1 MPVPKRAK
9 RITSNVEIDKTVR
22 GEDGF
27 ASDGVA
33 AGLEREARIAELT
46 RELLEVLGEDTQREG
61 LLKTPLRSARA
72 WEKLTEGYR
81 LDLAQVTNGALFESE
96 SSQMVIVRDIE
107 FSSLCE
113 HHLLPFFGRAHIGYI
128 PDRKIIGIS
137 KFARITD
144 MFARRLQVQERLTGQ
159 IATAVMGLLAP
170 KGVGVVVEAQHM
182 CMVMRGVEKQGAM
195 TTTMSMLGDF
205 RDDQRTRQEFMD
217 ALMMRSLGR

>member
-1 MPVPKRAK
+1 MD
-9 RITSNVEIDKTVR
+9 IDETLTD
-22 GEDGF
+22 EDGI
-27 ASDGVA
+27 AVVDHGA
-33 AGLEREARIAELT
+33 ALARQARIAELT
-46 RELLEVLGEDTQREG
+46 RDLLEALGEDSEREG
-61 LLKTPLRSARA
+61 LVKTPLRAARA

-81 LDLAQVTNGALFESE
+81 LDLTQVTHGALFEAE
-96 SSQMVIVRDIE
+96 SSQMVVVRDIE

-144 MFARRLQVQERLTGQ
+144 MFARRLQVQERMTGQ

-195 TTTMSMLGDF
+195 TTTMTMLGNF
-205 RDDQRTRQEFMD
+205 RDDHRTRQEFMD

>member
-1 MPVPKRAK
+1 MD
-9 RITSNVEIDKTVR
+9 IDKTIVD
-22 GEDGF
+22 EDGI
-27 ASDGVA
+27 ASDA
-33 AGLEREARIAELT
+33 AGAALDRQQRIAELT
-46 RELLEVLGEDTQREG
+46 RELLEALGEDPEREG
-61 LLKTPLRSARA
+61 LLKTPLRSAKA

-81 LDLAQVTNGALFESE
+81 LDLAQVTNGALFEAE

-159 IATAVMGLLAP
+159 IGAAVMGMLAP
-170 KGVGVVVEAQHM
+170 KGVGVVIEAQHM
-182 CMVMRGVEKQGAM
+182 CMVMRGVEKQGAVTT
-195 TTTMSMLGDF
+195 TTTMLGAF
-205 RDDQRTRQEFMD
+205 RDDLGSRQEFMN
-217 ALMMRSLGR
+217 ALALRTLGRY

>member
-9 RITSNVEIDKTVR
+9 RIVSDVEIDETLQNEDEFAPD
-22 GEDGF
+22 GE
-27 ASDGVA
+27 A
-33 AGLEREARIAELT
+33 ALQRQARIAELT

-61 LLKTPLRSARA
+61 LQKTPLRSARA

-170 KGVGVVVEAQHM
+170 KGVGVVLEAQHM

>member
-1 MPVPKRAK
+1 MD
-9 RITSNVEIDKTVR
+9 IDETLTD
-22 GEDGF
+22 EDGI
-27 ASDGVA
+27 AVVDHGA
-33 AGLEREARIAELT
+33 ALARQARIAELT
-46 RELLEVLGEDTQREG
+46 RDLLEALGEDSEREG
-61 LLKTPLRSARA
+61 LVKTPLRAARA

-81 LDLAQVTNGALFESE
+81 LDLAQVTNGALFDAE
-96 SSQMVIVRDIE
+96 SSQMVIVRNIE

-144 MFARRLQVQERLTGQ
+144 MFARRLQVQERMTGQ

-195 TTTMSMLGDF
+195 TTTMTMLGNF
-205 RDDQRTRQEFMD
+205 RDDHRTRQEFMD

>member
-1 MPVPKRAK
+1 MD
-9 RITSNVEIDKTVR
+9 IDETLTD
-22 GEDGF
+22 EDGI
-27 ASDGVA
+27 AVVDHDA
-33 AGLEREARIAELT
+33 ALARQARVAELT
-46 RELLEVLGEDTQREG
+46 RDLLEALGEDSEREG
-61 LLKTPLRSARA
+61 LVKTPLRAARA

-81 LDLAQVTNGALFESE
+81 LDLVQVTNGALFDAE

-128 PDRKIIGIS
+128 PDRTIIGIS

-144 MFARRLQVQERLTGQ
+144 MFARRLQVQERMTGQ

-195 TTTMSMLGDF
+195 TTTMTMLGNF
-205 RDDQRTRQEFMD
+205 RDDHRTRQEFMD

>member
-1 MPVPKRAK
+1 
-9 RITSNVEIDKTVR
+9 VEFDETLR
-22 GEDGF
+22 DEDGI
-27 ASDGVA
+27 SVETEA
-33 AGLEREARIAELT
+33 AALSRQRRIADLT
-46 RELLEVLGEDTQREG
+46 RELLDALGEDPDREG

-81 LDLAQVTNGALFESE
+81 LDLTQVTNGALFEAE

-144 MFARRLQVQERLTGQ
+144 MFARRLQVQERMTGQ
-159 IATAVMGLLAP
+159 IAAAVMGLLAP
-170 KGVGVVVEAQHM
+170 QGVGVVIEAQHM
-182 CMVMRGVEKQGAM
+182 CMVMRGVEKQGAV
-195 TTTMSMLGDF
+195 TTTTSMLGAF
-205 RDDQRTRQEFMD
+205 REDQRTRQEFMD
-217 ALMMRSLGR
+217 ALTLRTLGRY

>member
-1 MPVPKRAK
+1 M
-9 RITSNVEIDKTVR
+9 EIENTLIGGSSSID
-22 GEDGF
+22 
-27 ASDGVA
+27 A
-33 AGLEREARIAELT
+33 ATAALARQARIAELT
-46 RELLEVLGEDTQREG
+46 RQLLEALGEDPEREG
-61 LLKTPLRSARA
+61 LLKTPLRSGKA

-81 LDLAQVTNGALFESE
+81 MDLAQVTNGALFESE

-159 IATAVMGLLAP
+159 IAAAVSGLLAP
-170 KGVGVVVEAQHM
+170 KGVGVVIEAQHM
-182 CMVMRGVEKQGAM
+182 CMVMRGVEKQGAV
-195 TTTMSMLGDF
+195 TTTTSMLGAF
-205 RDDQRTRQEFMD
+205 RDDLGARQEFMS
-217 ALMMRSLGR
+217 ALALRTLGRY

>member
-1 MPVPKRAK
+1 
-9 RITSNVEIDKTVR
+9 
-22 GEDGF
+22 
-27 ASDGVA
+27 
-33 AGLEREARIAELT
+33 
-46 RELLEVLGEDTQREG
+46 
-61 LLKTPLRSARA
+61 
-72 WEKLTEGYR
+72 
-81 LDLAQVTNGALFESE
+81 
-96 SSQMVIVRDIE
+96 MVIVRDIE

-170 KGVGVVVEAQHM
+170 KGVGVVIEAQHM

-195 TTTMSMLGDF
+195 TTTMSMLADF

>member
-1 MPVPKRAK
+1 MD
-9 RITSNVEIDKTVR
+9 IDETLTD
-22 GEDGF
+22 EDGIVVV
-27 ASDGVA
+27 DHGA
-33 AGLEREARIAELT
+33 ALARQARIAELT
-46 RELLEVLGEDTQREG
+46 RDLLEALGEDSEREG
-61 LLKTPLRSARA
+61 LVKTPLRAARA

-81 LDLAQVTNGALFESE
+81 LDLAQVTNGALFDAE

-144 MFARRLQVQERLTGQ
+144 MFARRLQVQERMTGQ

-195 TTTMSMLGDF
+195 TTTMTMLGNF
-205 RDDQRTRQEFMD
+205 RDDHRTRQEFMD

>member
-1 MPVPKRAK
+1 M
-9 RITSNVEIDKTVR
+9 EIDETVKN
-22 GEDGF
+22 EDELAGV
-27 ASDGVA
+27 GVA
-33 AGLEREARIAELT
+33 ALQRQARIAELT
-46 RELLEVLGEDTQREG
+46 RELLEALGEDAEREG
-61 LLKTPLRSARA
+61 LLKTPLRSAKA

-96 SSQMVIVRDIE
+96 SSQMVVVRDIE

-170 KGVGVVVEAQHM
+170 KGVGVVIEAQHM

-195 TTTMSMLGDF
+195 TTTMSMLADF

>member
-1 MPVPKRAK
+1 M
-9 RITSNVEIDKTVR
+9 EIDETVKN
-22 GEDGF
+22 EDELAGV
-27 ASDGVA
+27 GVA
-33 AGLEREARIAELT
+33 ALQRQARIAELT
-46 RELLEVLGEDTQREG
+46 RELLEALGEDAEREG
-61 LLKTPLRSARA
+61 LLKTPLRSAKA

-170 KGVGVVVEAQHM
+170 KGVGVVLEAQHM

>member
-1 MPVPKRAK
+1 MLVPKRAK
-9 RITSNVEIDKTVR
+9 RITSNVEIDETVR
-22 GEDGF
+22 DEDDF

-33 AGLEREARIAELT
+33 AALEREVRIAELT
-46 RELLEVLGEDTQREG
+46 RELLEVLGEDTEREG
-61 LLKTPLRSARA
+61 LLKTPLRAAKA

-81 LDLAQVTNGALFESE
+81 LDLAQVTNGALFETE
-96 SSQMVIVRDIE
+96 NSQMVIVRDIE

-128 PDRKIIGIS
+128 PDHKIIGIS

-195 TTTMSMLGDF
+195 TTTMTMLGDF

-217 ALMMRSLGR
+217 ALRMRSLGR

>member
-1 MPVPKRAK
+1 MD
-9 RITSNVEIDKTVR
+9 IDETLTDD
-22 GEDGF
+22 DGI
-27 ASDGVA
+27 AVA
-33 AGLEREARIAELT
+33 DHGAGLVRQARIAELT
-46 RELLEVLGEDTQREG
+46 RDLLEALGEDTQREG
-61 LLKTPLRSARA
+61 LLKTPLRAAKA

-96 SSQMVIVRDIE
+96 SSQMVVVRDIE
-107 FSSLCE
+107 FLSLCE

-144 MFARRLQVQERLTGQ
+144 MFARRLQVQERMTGQ

-195 TTTMSMLGDF
+195 TTTMTMLGSF
-205 RDDQRTRQEFMD
+205 RNDHRTRQEFMD

>member
-1 MPVPKRAK
+1 MD
-9 RITSNVEIDKTVR
+9 IDETLTD
-22 GEDGF
+22 EDGI
-27 ASDGVA
+27 AVA
-33 AGLEREARIAELT
+33 DHGAAFVRQTRIAELT
-46 RELLEVLGEDTQREG
+46 RDLLEALGEDTQREG
-61 LLKTPLRSARA
+61 LLKTPLRAAKA

-96 SSQMVIVRDIE
+96 SSQMVVVRDIE

-144 MFARRLQVQERLTGQ
+144 MFARRLQVQERMTGQ

-195 TTTMSMLGDF
+195 TTTMTMLGSF
-205 RDDQRTRQEFMD
+205 RDDHRTRQEFMD

>member
-1 MPVPKRAK
+1 MM
-9 RITSNVEIDKTVR
+9 SDVEIDDTVQN
-22 GEDGF
+22 EDELVVE
-27 ASDGVA
+27 GVA
-33 AGLEREARIAELT
+33 ALERQARIAELT
-46 RELLEVLGEDTQREG
+46 RELLEALGEDAQREG
-61 LLKTPLRSARA
+61 LLKTPLRAA
-72 WEKLTEGYR
+72 KVWEKLTEGYR

-170 KGVGVVVEAQHM
+170 KGVGVVLEAQHM

>member
-1 MPVPKRAK
+1 MM
-9 RITSNVEIDKTVR
+9 SDVEIDETVQN
-22 GEDGF
+22 EDELAVG
-27 ASDGVA
+27 GVVA
-33 AGLEREARIAELT
+33 LQRQARIAELT
-46 RELLEVLGEDTQREG
+46 RELLEALGEDTQREG
-61 LLKTPLRSARA
+61 LLKTPLRAAKA

-170 KGVGVVVEAQHM
+170 KGVGVVIEAQHM

>member
-1 MPVPKRAK
+1 M
-9 RITSNVEIDKTVR
+9 EIDETVKN
-22 GEDGF
+22 EDELAGV
-27 ASDGVA
+27 GVA
-33 AGLEREARIAELT
+33 ALQRQARIAELT
-46 RELLEVLGEDTQREG
+46 RELLEALGEDAEREG
-61 LLKTPLRSARA
+61 LLKTPLRSAKA

-170 KGVGVVVEAQHM
+170 KGVGVVIEAQHM

-195 TTTMSMLGDF
+195 TTTMSMLADF

>member
-1 MPVPKRAK
+1 MVQEDELA
-9 RITSNVEIDKTVR
+9 TV
-22 GEDGF
+22 
-27 ASDGVA
+27 GVA
-33 AGLEREARIAELT
+33 ALQRQARIAELT
-46 RELLEVLGEDTQREG
+46 RELLEALGEDAQREG
-61 LLKTPLRSARA
+61 LLKTPLRSAKA

-81 LDLAQVTNGALFESE
+81 LDLAQVTNGALFEAE

-170 KGVGVVVEAQHM
+170 KGVGVVIEAQHM

-195 TTTMSMLGDF
+195 TTTMSMLADF

>member
-1 MPVPKRAK
+1 MD
-9 RITSNVEIDKTVR
+9 IDETLTD
-22 GEDGF
+22 EDGI
-27 ASDGVA
+27 AVVDHGA
-33 AGLEREARIAELT
+33 ALARQARIAELT
-46 RELLEVLGEDTQREG
+46 RDLLEALGEDSEREG
-61 LLKTPLRSARA
+61 LLKTPLRAARA

-81 LDLAQVTNGALFESE
+81 LDLAQVTNGALFDAE

-144 MFARRLQVQERLTGQ
+144 MFARRLQVQERMTGQ

-195 TTTMSMLGDF
+195 TTTMTMLGNF
-205 RDDQRTRQEFMD
+205 RDDHRTRQEFMD

>member
-1 MPVPKRAK
+1 M
-9 RITSNVEIDKTVR
+9 EIDETVKN
-22 GEDGF
+22 EDELAGV
-27 ASDGVA
+27 GVA
-33 AGLEREARIAELT
+33 ALQRQARIAELT
-46 RELLEVLGEDTQREG
+46 RELLEALGEDAQREG
-61 LLKTPLRSARA
+61 LLKTPLRSAKA

-170 KGVGVVVEAQHM
+170 KGVGVVIEAQHM

-195 TTTMSMLGDF
+195 TTTMSMLADF

>member
-1 MPVPKRAK
+1 MD
-9 RITSNVEIDKTVR
+9 IDKTIVD
-22 GEDGF
+22 EDGI
-27 ASDGVA
+27 ASDA
-33 AGLEREARIAELT
+33 AAAALDRQQRIAELT
-46 RELLEVLGEDTQREG
+46 RELLEALGEDPEREG
-61 LLKTPLRSARA
+61 LLKTPLRSAKA

-81 LDLAQVTNGALFESE
+81 LDLAQVTNGALFEAE

-159 IATAVMGLLAP
+159 IGAAVMGMLAP
-170 KGVGVVVEAQHM
+170 KGVGVVIEAQHM
-182 CMVMRGVEKQGAM
+182 CMVMRGVEKQGAVTT
-195 TTTMSMLGDF
+195 TTTMLGAF
-205 RDDQRTRQEFMD
+205 RDDLGSRQEFMN
-217 ALMMRSLGR
+217 ALALRTLGRY

>member
-1 MPVPKRAK
+1 MD
-9 RITSNVEIDKTVR
+9 IDETLTD
-22 GEDGF
+22 EDGI
-27 ASDGVA
+27 SVA
-33 AGLEREARIAELT
+33 EHGAALSRQARIAELT
-46 RELLEVLGEDTQREG
+46 RDLLEALGEDSEREG
-61 LLKTPLRSARA
+61 LLKTPLRAAKA

-81 LDLAQVTNGALFESE
+81 LDLAQVTNGALFEAE
-96 SSQMVIVRDIE
+96 NSQMVIVRDIE

-144 MFARRLQVQERLTGQ
+144 LFARRLQVQERMTGQ

-195 TTTMSMLGDF
+195 TTTMTMLGNF
-205 RDDQRTRQEFMD
+205 RDDHRTRQEFMD

>member
-1 MPVPKRAK
+1 M
-9 RITSNVEIDKTVR
+9 EIDETVQN
-22 GEDGF
+22 EDE
-27 ASDGVA
+27 VA
-33 AGLEREARIAELT
+33 VGGAVALQRQARIAELT
-46 RELLEVLGEDTQREG
+46 RELLEALGEDAQREG
-61 LLKTPLRSARA
+61 LLKTPLRSAKA

-81 LDLAQVTNGALFESE
+81 LDLTQVTNGALFESE

-170 KGVGVVVEAQHM
+170 KGVGVVIEAQHM

>member
-1 MPVPKRAK
+1 MEVD
-9 RITSNVEIDKTVR
+9 ETVR
-22 GEDGF
+22 DEDEF
-27 ASDGVA
+27 DGNGLTA
-33 AGLEREARIAELT
+33 AVEREARIAELT
-46 RELLEVLGEDTQREG
+46 RELLEVLGEDTEREG
-61 LLKTPLRSARA
+61 LLKTPLRAAKA

-81 LDLAQVTNGALFESE
+81 LDLTQVTNGALFEAE
-96 SSQMVIVRDIE
+96 NSQMVIVRDIE

-170 KGVGVVVEAQHM
+170 KGVGVVIEAQHL

-195 TTTMSMLGDF
+195 TTTMTMLGDF

>member
-1 MPVPKRAK
+1 M
-9 RITSNVEIDKTVR
+9 EIDETVR
-22 GEDGF
+22 DEDDF

-33 AGLEREARIAELT
+33 AALEREVRIAELT
-46 RELLEVLGEDTQREG
+46 RELLEVLGEDTEREG
-61 LLKTPLRSARA
+61 LLKTPLRAAKA

-81 LDLAQVTNGALFESE
+81 LDLAQVTNGALFETE
-96 SSQMVIVRDIE
+96 NSQMVIVRDIE